1 MKPTLVT
8 RSRKDNSM
16 ARKPKLPSIAPIAIV
31 SIFVVLFAAS
41 RCYKTVEAGYVSVA
55 TLFGNVRDE
64 PYEEGLHFPVN
75 PFYKWHDYDAR
86 KKTHKEVANVPSQ
99 DQLQT
104 KLEVSIQY
112 RLIGSQTPKILAN
125 TGLAQDVVNVHLI
138 PKLRSLVREQGKSIR
153 RAEDFFQEETQERL
167 QVDLTAGMDEFMRPQ
182 GVAVEDVLIRDI
194 QLPPFI
200 TKAIEAKKEREQ
212 EVEKQKAELE
222 RFRTEQQQKIAL
234 AEAER
239 IASEQQAEQRRIL
252 ADAQAYEIR
261 KINEAVASNPA
272 YIQLQALQA
281 LEQISKDP
289 ASKMYFMD
297 GDSTMPLPL
306 MHLGDRP

>member
-1 MKPTLVT
+1 MARANRLPPTL
-8 RSRKDNSM
+8 
-16 ARKPKLPSIAPIAIV
+16 PIIIGV
-31 SIFVVLFAAS
+31 CFLLLLAAS

-55 TLFGNVRDE
+55 TLFGNVRSE
-64 PYEEGLHFPVN
+64 PYTEGLHFPVN
-75 PFYKWHDYDAR
+75 PFYKRHDYDAR

-104 KLEVSIQY
+104 KLEVSVQY
-112 RLIGSQTPKILAN
+112 RLIATETPRILAT
-125 TGLAQDVVNVHLI
+125 TGLATDVVNVHLI

-153 RAEDFFQEETQERL
+153 RAEDFFMEETQERL
-167 QVDLTAGMDEFMRPQ
+167 QVDLTTGMDEFMRPK
-182 GVAVEDVLIRDI
+182 GVEVEDVLIRDI

-200 TKAIEAKKEREQ
+200 TKAIEQKKEREQ

-239 IASEQQAEQRRIL
+239 VASEQQAERRRIL

-261 KINEAVASNPA
+261 QINDAVAQNPA

-297 GDSTMPLPL
+297 GDAAMPLPL
-306 MHLGDRP
+306 MHMGDRP

>member
-1 MKPTLVT
+1 MAPLIIGLLVLV
-8 RSRKDNSM
+8 
-16 ARKPKLPSIAPIAIV
+16 ALV
-31 SIFVVLFAAS
+31 AS
-41 RCYKTVEAGYVSVA
+41 KSFKTVEAGYVSVA
-55 TLFGNVRDE
+55 TLFGNVRPA
-64 PYEEGLHFPVN
+64 PYTEGLHFPVN
-75 PFYKWHDYDAR
+75 PLYKWHDYDAR

-104 KLEVSIQY
+104 QLEVSVQY
-112 RLIGSQTPKILAN
+112 RLIASEAPSILTDTGSAI
-125 TGLAQDVVNVHLI
+125 DVVNVHLI
-138 PKLRSLVREQGKSIR
+138 PKLRSLVREQGKSIK
-153 RAEDFFQEETQERL
+153 RAEDFFTEKTQEQL
-167 QVDLTAGMDEFMRPQ
+167 QAGLTLGMAEFMRPK
-182 GVAVEDVLIRDI
+182 GVEVEDVLIRDI

-200 TKAIEAKKEREQ
+200 TKAIEQKKEREQ

-239 IASEQQAEQRRIL
+239 VASEQQAEQRRIL

-261 KINEAVASNPA
+261 KINEAVAANPA

-297 GDSTMPLPL
+297 GDSAMPLPL
-306 MHLGDRP
+306 MHMGDRP

>member
-1 MKPTLVT
+1 MARANRLPPTL
-8 RSRKDNSM
+8 
-16 ARKPKLPSIAPIAIV
+16 PIVIGV
-31 SIFVVLFAAS
+31 CFLLLLAAS

-55 TLFGNVRDE
+55 TLFGNVRSE
-64 PYEEGLHFPVN
+64 PYTEGLHFPVN

-104 KLEVSIQY
+104 KLEVSVQY
-112 RLIGSQTPKILAN
+112 RLIATETPRILAT
-125 TGLAQDVVNVHLI
+125 TGLATDVVNVHLI

-153 RAEDFFQEETQERL
+153 RAEDFFMEETQERL
-167 QVDLTAGMDEFMRPQ
+167 QVDLTTGMDEFMRPK
-182 GVAVEDVLIRDI
+182 GVEVEDVLIRDI

-200 TKAIEAKKEREQ
+200 TKAIEQKKEREQ

-239 IASEQQAEQRRIL
+239 VASEQQAERRRIL

-261 KINEAVASNPA
+261 KINEAVAQNPA

-297 GDSTMPLPL
+297 GDAAMPLPL
-306 MHLGDRP
+306 MHMGDRP